1 MSPSPNSAAP
11 AGRLAALTN
20 PQTGLLLFMR
30 LLSLVSLATGAL
42 HWGALLGLP
51 LEPTPPF
58 ESMSLMQRVLTV
70 YFAVLD
76 PIAAVGLWLTSSWGA
91 VLWLLSAVSRL
102 ALASGVAAEAGFQP
116 YVLAYQCA
124 MVGLYLFLSRRAA
137 KAADA

>member
-1 MSPSPNSAAP
+1 MSPSRDSPAP
-11 AGRLAALTN
+11 AGRVAALTH

-42 HWGALLGLP
+42 HWGAILGLP
-51 LEPTPPF
+51 VEPGPGF
-58 ESMSLMQRVLTV
+58 EGMSLMQRVLTV

-91 VLWLLSAVSRL
+91 VIWLLSAVSRL
-102 ALASGVAAEAGFQP
+102 ALAMGVAAEIGFQP
-116 YVLAYQCA
+116 YVLAYQCG